1 MVNHCQAQRQRASA
15 GTSGICGH
23 GWQMLCAF
31 ELQIEGVEDTELKCR
46 LIKVTMENCSNI
58 HFDSP
63 SLGVNAT
70 AYYAKIHSFLSLSHT
85 GGGGGRSLVSLSSS
99 VKQSLYHCLYRLH
112 SLSLCGILVSLSS
125 QKELVI

>member
-1 MVNHCQAQRQRASA
+1 MVNHCQAQRQRPSA

-31 ELQIEGVEDTELKCR
+31 ELQIKGVEDTELKCR
-46 LIKVTMENCSNI
+46 LKVTMGNCSNI

-85 GGGGGRSLVSLSSS
+85 GGRGGSLVSLSSS
-99 VKQSLYHCLYRLH
+99 VKQSLYHCLHRLH
-112 SLSLCGILVSLSS
+112 SLSSCGILVSLSN